1 MNFEVNKLDGP
12 FGAEITGLD
21 LKQSLDA
28 ETQTKVNK
36 VFADNVV
43 LCVRDQK
50 LETPEDFLTAVH
62 QFGEPMKQVVATY
75 RLEGY
80 EDIEVL
86 SNRQTDERTENKKPM
101 TRGGTWHTDHSNMEI
116 PPKATMLYA
125 IAIPD
130 TGGNTQFTNMYL
142 TYDALPDD
150 MKKQLKGK
158 RAFHSY
164 LSSRAPRKLLERT
177 EEEKKVSDGVWQPL
191 VRLHPET
198 NRKSLYM
205 NQMRIE
211 HVDGMEHEEGFAFMD
226 KLYTH
231 CDKPEFHYSHKWK
244 LGDVLIWDDRASL
257 HHATFD
263 FDQSQLRYMHRAM
276 LKGEKPILA

>member
-1 MNFEVNKLDGP
+1 MTLEIRKLDGP
-12 FGAEITGLD
+12 FGAEIVGLD
-21 LKQSLDA
+21 MKQPLDS
-28 ETQTKVNK
+28 ETKAKVNK
-36 VFADNVV
+36 TFVDNVV
-43 LCVRDQK
+43 LCFRNQT
-50 LETPEDFLTAVH
+50 LETPEDFLTAAR
-62 QFGEPMKQVVATY
+62 QLGEPMKQVVATY
-75 RLEGY
+75 RLPGY

-86 SNRQTDERTENKKPM
+86 TNRQTDDRAKHKKPM

-130 TGGNTQFTNMYL
+130 TGGDTQFTNMYM

-150 MKKQLKGK
+150 LKAQLKGK
-158 RAFHSY
+158 RAFHAY

-177 EEEKKVSDGVWQPL
+177 EEEKKVSDGTWQPL

-198 NRKSLYM
+198 GRKALYL

-211 HVDGMEHEEGFAFMD
+211 HVDGMEHEEGFAFME
-226 KLYTH
+226 KIYAH
-231 CDKPEFHYSHKWK
+231 CDQPQFRYSHKWH
-244 LGDVLIWDDRASL
+244 LGDLLIWDDRASL

-263 FDQSQLRYMHRAM
+263 FDQSQLRYMHRTM
-276 LKGEKPILA
+276 LKGEKPVLA